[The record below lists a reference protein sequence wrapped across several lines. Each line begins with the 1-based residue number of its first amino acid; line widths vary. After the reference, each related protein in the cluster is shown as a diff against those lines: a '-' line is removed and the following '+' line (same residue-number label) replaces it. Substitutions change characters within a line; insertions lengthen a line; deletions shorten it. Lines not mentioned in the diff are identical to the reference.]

1 MEAATPPPAQPPAEP
16 DPFADDAAP
25 ATEPA
30 PLPEP
35 PAADVPVEEPTPAP
49 EPAAEP
55 APEPE
60 DAEHVEPLPGE
71 AAGEDREADAPADPA
86 PAPAEEPPAATAA
99 GEEAQT
105 APEPAAA
112 AAEPEPAAE
121 PAPEAPKNRE
131 RDYTLLEKVGL
142 GELLTKLG
150 INAESLGEV
159 ADVLVYHPIH
169 EVTARNQEV
178 AITRTFTGD
187 GPHSR
192 AYKGEVATLPTSSLA
207 TKTVEVGVTERV
219 SVQIH

>member
-1 MEAATPPPAQPPAEP
+1 VRPLARTVRPTRPPTRRPRRQRSRRPRPEQARRPRAQPPA
-16 DPFADDAAP
+16 AP
-25 ATEPA
+25 ARPDGRAE
-30 PLPEP
+30 
-35 PAADVPVEEPTPAP
+35 
-49 EPAAEP
+49 AEP
-55 APEPE
+55 AN
-60 DAEHVEPLPGE
+60 
-71 AAGEDREADAPADPA
+71 
-86 PAPAEEPPAATAA
+86 
-99 GEEAQT
+99 
-105 APEPAAA
+105 
-112 AAEPEPAAE
+112 
-121 PAPEAPKNRE
+121 KNRE

>member
-16 DPFADDAAP
+16 DPFAEDAA
-25 ATEPA
+25 AAAEPA

-35 PAADVPVEEPTPAP
+35 PAADVPVEEPPPAAQP
-49 EPAAEP
+49 EPVAA
-55 APEPE
+55 EPE
-60 DAEHVEPLPGE
+60 DAEHVEALPGE
-71 AAGEDREADAPADPA
+71 GEDREADAPAEPPA
-86 PAPAEEPPAATAA
+86 APAEEPPAATGA
-99 GEEAQT
+99 GEEA
-105 APEPAAA
+105 PAQPPADPPAQDAA
-112 AAEPEPAAE
+112 QQAE
-121 PAPEAPKNRE
+121 PANKNRE